1 MNWRNFFAEL
11 KRRHVY
17 RVAVV
22 YAVVAWLLTQ
32 IATQV
37 FPFFEIPNWGV
48 RLVVLT
54 IVIGFPIA
62 LILAWAFELTP
73 EGIKRAEDVD
83 LTQGAAGRNGHKWIW
98 IAATAAILAA
108 GLFVGGIFNLFH
120 AKQKAAATPAND
132 KSIAVLPLVNE
143 SGDSAQEFFS
153 DGLSEEL
160 INVLGQ
166 NHELRVMGRNSSF
179 HFKGKADDSRAIGH
193 ALGVANLLEGSVR
206 KEGDHVR
213 ISVALVDAADGS
225 QRWSHIY
232 DRDLNDIF
240 ATQEEIA
247 KSVGDQLRVTLLG
260 TATISL
266 ARPSNGNLAAYN
278 AYLKGQYL
286 YEQYNFD
293 SAKKALPFL
302 KEATRLD
309 PHYAEAYAL
318 KARAWYLIGIIRG
331 SEGKEALENARLA
344 ARTALSLKPNL
355 AMAHAALGSTYI
367 YADWNLKAAEDELSL
382 VRDKDSIVLKNLS
395 TIRSIQWRAEE
406 AIALNKEA
414 ISLDPVHAILYGDLA
429 GKLMSLGQL
438 DQAKV
443 AARKAVELQPAAPTG
458 HSTLAAIAI
467 LQKQPDVAVREA
479 ELAPPGVIHDVAVT
493 LAQQTRRHQ
502 PEADAAVKVLIDQH
516 AVDDPL
522 GIALVYAYR
531 GEGDKVFEWLDRAY
545 ELHEPRLI
553 GNLTNPFL
561 ERYRSDPRFAALC
574 NKMGLPI
581 PPMTLSS
588 VF

>member
-22 YAVVAWLLTQ
+22 YAVVAWLLIQ

-37 FPFFEIPNWGV
+37 VPFFEIPNWGV
-48 RLVVLT
+48 RLVVLA
-54 IVIGFPIA
+54 IVTGFPVA

-83 LTQGAAGRNGHKWIW
+83 LIQDAAGRSGHKWIW
-98 IAATAAILAA
+98 IAATVAILAA

-120 AKQKAAATPAND
+120 AKQKAAATSAND
-132 KSIAVLPLVNE
+132 KSIAVLPLMNE
-143 SGDSAQEFFS
+143 SRDSAQEFFS

-179 HFKGKADDSRAIGH
+179 HFKGKTDDSRAIGK

-247 KSVGDQLRVTLLG
+247 KSVGDQLRVKLLG

-302 KEATRLD
+302 KKATRLY
-309 PHYAEAYAL
+309 PHYAKAYPY
-318 KARAWYLIGIIRG
+318 KARAWYMIGIIRG
-331 SEGKEALENARLA
+331 AEGKEALENARLA

-355 AMAHAALGSTYI
+355 AVAHAALGSTYI

-395 TIRSIQWRAEE
+395 TIRSIQWRPEE

-443 AARKAVELQPAAPTG
+443 AARKAVE
-458 HSTLAAIAI
+458 
-467 LQKQPDVAVREA
+467 
-479 ELAPPGVIHDVAVT
+479 
-493 LAQQTRRHQ
+493 
-502 PEADAAVKVLIDQH
+502 
-516 AVDDPL
+516 
-522 GIALVYAYR
+522 
-531 GEGDKVFEWLDRAY
+531 
-545 ELHEPRLI
+545 
-553 GNLTNPFL
+553 
-561 ERYRSDPRFAALC
+561 
-574 NKMGLPI
+574 
-581 PPMTLSS
+581 
-588 VF
+588 